1 MNAAT
6 TSAERTA
13 RAFRPQRLHLENGER
28 TDRLTFH
35 AWYEATPDGFKAE
48 LIGGEV
54 VVASPL
60 QDSHADAHAAVLR
73 IRESKFHKSRWV
85 PLSDSARRELRQ
97 YLKVRHTT
105 PYGTCPS
112 APLLYNGLG
121 TLDCYTSQ
129 GLYNAIA
136 RLCKAANIRNVRVL
150 RMESSYVVRYL
161 LPPRSVE
168 TFYLLFPDPWPKRRH
183 WRRRIVTP
191 DLLKAISQAL
201 VQGGTLL
208 IATDH
213 LSYFEKIKEIA
224 QANLDLAIVDP
235 ANVDLP
241 QSRFAR
247 VFQQKGVAIHWLELR
262 KVSPVR

>member
-1 MNAAT
+1 MD
-6 TSAERTA
+6 SAHRSES
-13 RAFRPQRLHLENGER
+13 FRG
-28 TDRLTFH
+28 
-35 AWYEATPDGFKAE
+35 
-48 LIGGEV
+48 
-54 VVASPL
+54 SPL
-60 QDSHADAHAAVLR
+60 IELESLLNRLDVKRIFGRDAALHVDLGCGDGSFLCVLAQRMPEKNFLGIERLLGRFRRAAV
-73 IRESKFHKSRWV
+73 
-85 PLSDSARRELRQ
+85 
-97 YLKVRHTT
+97 
-105 PYGTCPS
+105 
-112 APLLYNGLG
+112 
-121 TLDCYTSQ
+121 
-129 GLYNAIA
+129 
-136 RLCKAANIRNVRVL
+136 KAAKIRNVRVL

-168 TFYLLFPDPWPKRRH
+168 TFYLLFPNPWPKRRH

-201 VQGGTLL
+201 VHGGNLL

-224 QANLDLAIVDP
+224 QANIDLAIVDP

-247 VFQQKGVAIHWLELR
+247 VFQQQGAAIHWLELR

>member
-1 MNAAT
+1 MD
-6 TSAERTA
+6 SAHRSES
-13 RAFRPQRLHLENGER
+13 FRG
-28 TDRLTFH
+28 
-35 AWYEATPDGFKAE
+35 
-48 LIGGEV
+48 
-54 VVASPL
+54 SPL
-60 QDSHADAHAAVLR
+60 IELESLLNRLDAKKIFGCDAALHVDLGCGDGSFLCVLAQRMPEKNFLGIERLLGRFRSAAV
-73 IRESKFHKSRWV
+73 
-85 PLSDSARRELRQ
+85 
-97 YLKVRHTT
+97 
-105 PYGTCPS
+105 
-112 APLLYNGLG
+112 
-121 TLDCYTSQ
+121 
-129 GLYNAIA
+129 
-136 RLCKAANIRNVRVL
+136 KAANIRNVRVL

-262 KVSPVR
+262 KISDSEAHTDVAKFFEKPPE